1 MGSKDELIPQIA
13 LIAVLGMFVG
23 LLLSGDS
30 MPFLGILVII
40 LIFFLIKRFVRP
52 LEERHD
58 DLKIITK
65 QLKKADDGRE
75 PLPPMKSQAGREL
88 WYALDSQWA
97 RMRALNEARSKKD
110 TYLKNIVQHAGVGIL
125 TVKPDGKVDIINA
138 EAKHLLG
145 ISQLENIRDLQD
157 NIPGFVN
164 QVTNLKTG
172 AKALVYLPDGDG
184 MLPVSMYVIELAW
197 EGEVIKLLSLQNI
210 QSELD
215 EKEMEAWQ
223 NLIRILTHEIMNSV
237 TPISSLAATIEEEIS
252 KSYEDDHA
260 FTEDEVD
267 DIKLGIKT
275 IRRRSEGL
283 IRFVSDFRNLTRVP
297 NPQPKPSNIQVLF
310 DEIILLMQPEIKKC
324 DVEVKVEVVPQS
336 LEISLD
342 KELIAQV
349 LINLVKNAC
358 EAMCDLEEGKPRKLM
373 LRAHQGDAG
382 KGEISVEDSG
392 TGIEEEALQRIFIPF
407 FTTKKSGSGIGLSLS
422 KQIMRKHEG
431 NLLVSSQLDRG
442 TKFTLRF

>member
-1 MGSKDELIPQIA
+1 
-13 LIAVLGMFVG
+13 
-23 LLLSGDS
+23 
-30 MPFLGILVII
+30 MPVM
-40 LIFFLIKRFVRP
+40 K
-52 LEERHD
+52 
-58 DLKIITK
+58 T
-65 QLKKADDGRE
+65 QL
-75 PLPPMKSQAGREL
+75 GREL
-88 WYALDSQWA
+88 QYALDQQWA
-97 RMRALNEARSKKD
+97 NLHEQHELRSKKD

-138 EAKHLLG
+138 EAKHLLR
-145 ISQLENIRDLQD
+145 IAHLENIRDLQES
-157 NIPGFVN
+157 IPGFVAQIN
-164 QVTNLKTG
+164 NLKTG
-172 AKALVYLPDGDG
+172 AKALVYLPDGNG

-237 TPISSLAATIEEEIS
+237 TPISSLAATIEDEIS
-252 KSYEDDHA
+252 KTYEDDKA
-260 FTEDEVD
+260 FTEEEIE

-297 NPQPKPSNIQVLF
+297 NPQPEPTSIKVLF
-310 DEIILLMQPEIKKC
+310 EEVILLMQPEIKKC
-324 DVEVKVEVVPQS
+324 GAEVSVDVIPET

-358 EAMCDLEEGKPRKLM
+358 EAMCNLEEGKPRRLNLGAQAKD
-373 LRAHQGDAG
+373 GG
-382 KGEISVEDSG
+382 NGEISVEDSG

-407 FTTKKSGSGIGLSLS
+407 FTTKKTGSGIGLSLS

-431 NLLVSSQLDRG
+431 NLLVSSQLNKG
-442 TKFTLRF
+442 AKFTLRF

>member
-23 LLLSGDS
+23 LLLSGNS

-58 DLKIITK
+58 DVKIIIR
-65 QLKKADDGRE
+65 QLKRADDGKE
-75 PLPPMKSQAGREL
+75 SLPAMKSQVGREL
-88 WYALDSQWA
+88 QYALDSQWNQIHELA
-97 RMRALNEARSKKD
+97 EARLKKD

-125 TVKPDGKVDIINA
+125 TVKPDGKVDIVNA
-138 EAKHLLG
+138 EAKHLLR
-145 ISQLENIRDLQD
+145 ITQLDNIRDLQER
-157 NIPGFVN
+157 IPGFVE
-164 QVTNLKTG
+164 QVNKLKTG

-184 MLPVSMYVIELAW
+184 MLPVSMYAIELAW

-252 KSYEDDHA
+252 KSYEDDQA
-260 FTEDEVD
+260 FTTDEVED
-267 DIKLGIKT
+267 FKLGIKT

-297 NPQPKPSNIQVLF
+297 NPQPKPSSIQVLF
-310 DEIILLMQPEIKKC
+310 EEIILLMQPEIKKC
-324 DVEVKVEVVPQS
+324 DVMVKVEIVPQS
-336 LEISLD
+336 LQIDLD

-358 EAMCDLEEGKPRKLM
+358 EAMCQLEEGKARNLI
-373 LRAHQGDAG
+373 LSAHTGDSG

-431 NLLVSSQLDRG
+431 NLLVSSQLHKG